1 MHINIK
7 TYKNL
12 LYLWFI
18 IEVSTDRHFWFYFYP
33 FSSMQVTRSTELAR
47 KTPKMCS
54 WCWVS
59 VMSGKY
65 QGCAILI
72 VIFLEA
78 GTPSIG
84 INISIVCWP
93 NFDNKYCQTLILSN
107 NLKYFHNI
115 LFNMSS
121 VAPIMF
127 CGWPQLTSSHILVWP
142 GKLVGSEC
150 IKVLLRYYPII
161 CHQISRWILTN
172 IEYFLNS
179 DCHSRYSPKFGA
191 ELLA

>member
-1 MHINIK
+1 MSTVWLFGINRLRLTWQQIKNRLYLDIFFGRCVRIKCMHINIK

-65 QGCAILI
+65 QGCEILP

-93 NFDNKYCQTLILSN
+93 NLDKNIVRIFLFFFYLVSSLVIFSITLIRTL
-107 NLKYFHNI
+107 
-115 LFNMSS
+115 
-121 VAPIMF
+121 
-127 CGWPQLTSSHILVWP
+127 
-142 GKLVGSEC
+142 
-150 IKVLLRYYPII
+150 
-161 CHQISRWILTN
+161 
-172 IEYFLNS
+172 
-179 DCHSRYSPKFGA
+179 
-191 ELLA
+191 